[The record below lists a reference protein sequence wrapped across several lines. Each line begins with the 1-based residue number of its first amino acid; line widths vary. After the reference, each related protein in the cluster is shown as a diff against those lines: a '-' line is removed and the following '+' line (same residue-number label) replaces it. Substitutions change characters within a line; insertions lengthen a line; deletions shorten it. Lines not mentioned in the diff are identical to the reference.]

1 MAAYLRNQNFQAIG
15 LNVKNEKPDFFE
27 SGFSRYLSF
36 SFEYAH
42 ARFRTSVEYPFV
54 FDEVN
59 FILHRYSYTPLVI
72 NKHKRVNLI
81 NLLMHLAL
89 RPRK

>member
-1 MAAYLRNQNFQAIG
+1 MKSQIQ
-15 LNVKNEKPDFFE
+15 KNLAFRVICFF
-27 SGFSRYLSF
+27 
-36 SFEYAH
+36 FEYAH

-59 FILHRYSYTPLVI
+59 FISHRYTYTPLVI

-81 NLLMHLAL
+81 NLIMQHAL
-89 RPRK
+89 RPKK